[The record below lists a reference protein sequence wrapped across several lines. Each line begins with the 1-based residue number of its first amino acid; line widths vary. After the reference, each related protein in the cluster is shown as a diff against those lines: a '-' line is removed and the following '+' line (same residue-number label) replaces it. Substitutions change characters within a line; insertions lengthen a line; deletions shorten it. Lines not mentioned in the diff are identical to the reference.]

1 MSSAG
6 YLASPLPAA
15 EVERRSAG
23 RPRENRVSA
32 ALLAATLKELAESG
46 YEKTT
51 VAAVAAQARTSKQ
64 AIYRRYNDKGALI
77 AAAVEDALSRSNP
90 GPPQRGSVAE
100 DLRQCLSATVQ
111 VFQQTPLG
119 GAIRALVPY
128 RHVPELAR
136 ILEEA
141 EESRRLVL
149 RQIFIATP
157 FEPDMET
164 RIDLLLGMI
173 YFRLLIRNVEIGA
186 GDIERAIYLVLGL
199 VAPRDPAV
207 ASGFPGT

>member
-1 MSSAG
+1 MPDRG
-6 YLASPLPAA
+6 L
-15 EVERRSAG
+15 VG
-23 RPRENRVSA
+23 RPRDDRLSTT
-32 ALLAATLKELAESG
+32 LLRATLKELAEKG

-51 VAAVAAQARTSKQ
+51 IAAVAARAHTSKQ
-64 AIYRRYNDKGALI
+64 AIYRRYRDKGALI
-77 AAAVEDALSRSNP
+77 AAAVEDALARGNP

-100 DLRQCLSATVQ
+100 DLRQCLSVTVQ
-111 VFQQTPLG
+111 VFQETALG

-128 RHVPELAR
+128 RHMPELAR
-136 ILEEA
+136 VLEEA
-141 EESRRLVL
+141 EENRRLVL

-164 RIDLLLGMI
+164 RIDLLLGLI

-199 VAPRDPAV
+199 VAPRDPTV
-207 ASGFPGT
+207 ANGLPGT